1 MNKQLELFNEGRTKW
16 LESANAA
23 AKRDADF
30 DTLSGDSID
39 LCYFPISPEN
49 GYMEKLGF
57 PGQYPYTRGIH
68 ANMYRGKLWTMR
80 QFSGF
85 GTPEETNERYH
96 YLLSHGQTGLSV
108 AYDMPTLMGY
118 DPDHP
123 YSAGEVGKCGVS
135 VASLKDMERLFKDIN
150 LGDIS
155 VSQTINGPAVILLA
169 FYIAAA
175 EKQGVPLENLRG
187 TLQNDILKEFIAQKE
202 WIFPPQPSMRIITD
216 MMTYCTEHM
225 PKFNTIS
232 ISGYH
237 IREAGSTAAQEL
249 AFTLADG
256 FTYVEYGIKAGLDV
270 DDFAPRLS
278 FFFNS
283 HLDFF
288 EEIAKYRAARR
299 VWARHMKEK
308 YGAKNPRSWKLRFHT
323 QTAGCSLTAQQP
335 EINIAR
341 TAFQAMA
348 AVLGGTQSLHTNSMD
363 ETLALPSRKAAEI
376 ALRTQQLIA
385 FETGAANVADPL
397 GGSWFVEELTDQME
411 KNAEDYF
418 EKIEDMGGV
427 ITAIE
432 KGFFQREIAYA
443 ASEYQRKVDSKRR
456 IVVGVNKFVKENEEI
471 EIPIMEIG
479 QDVGQKQL
487 DALNQLRSERDEDAV
502 QQALTDVQEACAD
515 GSNLLKPIV
524 AAAKAYA
531 TLGEIVV
538 SLKADEEA
546 KMGLVSSIHEK
557 LREADALKLNYST
570 KTLVN

>member
-1 MNKQLELFNEGRTKW
+1 MGKQLNIFNDAVKIWQQESSEG
-16 LESANAA
+16 NA
-23 AKRDADF
+23 RDYNF
-30 DTLSGDSID
+30 DTISGVS
-39 LCYFPISPEN
+39 LNPLYYPESGSN
-49 GYMEKLGF
+49 SFLDKLGF

-80 QFSGF
+80 QFAGF

-96 YLLSHGQTGLSV
+96 YLLNHGQTGLSV

-135 VASLKDMERLFKDIN
+135 VASLKDMERLFEGID
-150 LGDIS
+150 LGEIS
-155 VSQTINGPAVILLA
+155 VSQTINGPAIILLA
-169 FYIAAA
+169 FYIAVA
-175 EKQGVPLENLRG
+175 ENQGVPLEKIQG

-202 WIFPPQPSMRIITD
+202 WIFPPEPSMRIITD
-216 MMTYCTEHM
+216 MMTYCANHL

-256 FTYVEYGIKAGLDV
+256 FTYVEYGINAGLDV

-299 VWARHMKEK
+299 IWARHMKEK
-308 YGAKNPRSWKLRFHT
+308 YNAKNPRSWKLRFHT

-363 ETLALPSRKAAEI
+363 ETLALPSEKAAEI

-385 FETGAANVADPL
+385 FETGAANVVDPL
-397 GGSWFVEELTDQME
+397 GGSWFIEELTNKLE
-411 KNAEDYF
+411 KEAEDYF
-418 EKIEDMGGV
+418 DKIDGMGGV
-427 ITAIE
+427 IPAIE
-432 KGFFQREIAYA
+432 KGYFQREIAYA
-443 ASEYQRKVDSKRR
+443 ASEYQRKVDAKRR
-456 IVVGVNKFVKENEEI
+456 IVVGVNEFVKENEEI
-471 EIPIMEIG
+471 EIPLLKISD
-479 QDVGQKQL
+479 DVGETQVE
-487 DALNQLRSERDEDAV
+487 ALNKIRSERDEVAV
-502 QQALTDVQEACAD
+502 QQALSNIQEACI
-515 GSNLLKPIV
+515 SKTNLMEPILV
-524 AAAKAYA
+524 AVKAYA
-531 TLGEIVV
+531 TMGEIVI
-538 SLKADEEA
+538 SLKAEFGEWQEA
-546 KMGLVSSIHEK
+546 AVF
-557 LREADALKLNYST
+557 
-570 KTLVN
+570 